1 MGKVYSFECN
11 RCNLSLSLL
20 EGVGKH
26 SPSPALN
33 FYCPKCE
40 EISRNIKCD
49 FCERELEVEIK
60 IPEKQIVFFGRKK
73 KKQANQQKIVCPRC
87 KSIQTK
93 LTFRATWD

>member
-11 RCNLSLSLL
+11 KCNLSLSLL

-49 FCERELEVEIK
+49 FCGRELEVEIK
-60 IPEKQIVFFGRKK
+60 VPKKQIMFFRKK
-73 KKQANQQKIVCPRC
+73 KKKKARLQIIVCPRC
-87 KSIQTK
+87 KSIDTK
-93 LTFRATWD
+93 LTLRATWN